1 MSYTEQQI
9 ADYITARS
17 QRIYFYAKEADPMMA
32 KVFAE
37 EIEKSEWLA
46 KKQEIK
52 TRFPYPDGCTT
63 ADLEQ
68 YCKDNN
74 LL

>member
-1 MSYTEQQI
+1 MTYTEQQVS
-9 ADYITARS
+9 DYITARS

-37 EIEKSEWLA
+37 EIEKSEWIA
-46 KKQEIK
+46 KKNEIK
-52 TRFPYPDGCTT
+52 ISLPYPTNCVGSE
-63 ADLEQ
+63 LET
-68 YCKDNN
+68 YCKTNN

>member
-1 MSYTEQQI
+1 MTYTEQQVS
-9 ADYITARS
+9 DYITARS

-37 EIEKSEWLA
+37 EIEKNEWIV
-46 KKQEIK
+46 KKNEIK
-52 TRFPYPDGCTT
+52 ISFPYPTNCVGSE
-63 ADLEQ
+63 LET
-68 YCKDNN
+68 YCKTNN